1 MTVTTRSTN
10 LFMDSV
16 LKDLRYAMRAL
27 LRRPGF
33 TAVAVITLALGIG
46 ANTAIFSVVHGVLLQ
61 PLPYPDADRL
71 VALRQSNSAT
81 NPAQLDTQVAPGNF
95 LEWQR
100 QNMSFA
106 GMAAYRTVSYNVT
119 GEGNPE
125 RLLAGRVSVGLF
137 KLLGAQPLWG
147 RDFAAAED
155 QPGRDKVV
163 IISHGVWQRRFG
175 GWGDV
180 LGKTLK
186 LDGDDYEIVGVM
198 PSDFRLPDQ
207 RERELWTPIAF
218 KDGEKTLY
226 QARYIDAIG
235 RLKPYVSS
243 EQAQSEMTAIAARL
257 AQEHPDA
264 NTGWTIK
271 VTPLLDFVVGD
282 VKKVLWVIF
291 GAVILILL
299 IACANVAN
307 LLLARAT
314 TRQKEMA
321 VRAALGAGR
330 ARIVRQLATE
340 SLLLALLGA
349 AAAWPLASWG
359 LRALLAAAPADLPR
373 LASVSI
379 DNRTLLFT
387 LAITLLT
394 ALIFGL
400 VPALQVLKFD
410 TNPALKDQRSRNVRQ
425 QRIGNLL
432 IASEVALAFMLLIG
446 GGLLLRTV
454 WRLNHVDPG
463 FNGRNAIAVTLQ
475 LPEKKYASPQQ
486 LAQFSEQLVQEV
498 ATLPGVEATGVAR
511 ILPIVH
517 DLPTGFYFEGYARPN
532 YNDLPQTNY
541 SAVSPGYFKAMGIPL
556 IAGRAFT
563 DHEAR
568 SVAIVSQTL
577 AQQFFPNGDAIG
589 KRINV
594 QTGPERYREIIGIA
608 GDVKQNGLTKA
619 TRPHAYEPFAQ
630 APNQFMTLIVR
641 STTDPNALVPAIRG
655 KVLALDSELPLQ
667 RVTTLDR
674 MIANSIRQQRF
685 TSLVLS
691 VFAGVAL
698 LLAAAGLYGVISYS
712 VAQRTQELGIRV
724 ALGAQV
730 KDVMQLVLRQG
741 MIFVIAGEVAG
752 IIGAFGLTR
761 LLSGLLFGVTPT
773 DAATFIAVTVGLT
786 LVALFA
792 CYIPARRATKVD
804 PLVALRY
811 E

>member
-1 MTVTTRSTN
+1 
-10 LFMDSV
+10 MDSL
-16 LKDLRYAMRAL
+16 LKDLRYATRSL

-46 ANTAIFSVVHGVLLQ
+46 ANTAIFSVVHGVLIQ
-61 PLPYPDADRL
+61 PLPYPDSDQL
-71 VALRQSNSAT
+71 VALRQANLET
-81 NPAQLDTQVAPGNF
+81 NPAQLDTQIAPGNF

-100 QNMSFA
+100 QNTSFA
-106 GMAAYRTVSYNVT
+106 GLAAYRTVSYNLT
-119 GEGNPE
+119 GDGNPE
-125 RLLAGRVSVGLF
+125 RLLAARVSSGLF
-137 KLLGAQPLWG
+137 KLLGARPLWG
-147 RDFAAAED
+147 RDFLAADD
-155 QPGRDKVV
+155 QPGREKVV
-163 IISHGVWQRRFG
+163 VISQGLWHRRFG

-186 LDGDDYEIVGVM
+186 LDGEDYVIVGVM
-198 PSDFRLPDQ
+198 PSAFRMPDQ
-207 RERELWTPIAF
+207 RERELWTPMAF
-218 KDGEKTLY
+218 KDSEKTLY
-226 QARYIDAIG
+226 QARYIDAVA
-235 RLKPYVSS
+235 RLKPYVSFA
-243 EQAQSEMTAIAARL
+243 QAQAEMTAIAARL
-257 AQEHPDA
+257 AQEHPEA
-264 NTGWTIK
+264 NTGWTIR

-282 VKKVLWVIF
+282 VKKVLSVLF
-291 GAVILILL
+291 GAVALILL

-359 LRALLAAAPADLPR
+359 LRALLAAAPPDFPR
-373 LASVSI
+373 LASVGI
-379 DNRTLLFT
+379 DDRALLFT

-394 ALIFGL
+394 AFIFGL
-400 VPALQVLKFD
+400 APVLQVLKFD
-410 TNPALKDQRSRNVRQ
+410 AHPALKDQRSRSVWQ
-425 QRIGNLL
+425 QRTGNLL

-463 FNGRNAIAVTLQ
+463 FDERNALAVTLQ
-475 LPEKKYASPQQ
+475 LPEKKYADPQQ
-486 LAQFSEQLVQEV
+486 LARFSEQLVQEV
-498 ATLPGVEATGVAR
+498 STLPGVEATGVAR

-517 DLPTGFYFEGYARPN
+517 DLPTGFYFEGYARPKDN
-532 YNDLPQTNY
+532 ELPQTNY

-556 IAGRAFT
+556 LAGRAFT
-563 DHEAR
+563 DRDTADAAR
-568 SVAIVSQTL
+568 VAIISHTL
-577 AQQFFPNGDAIG
+577 AQRYFPNGDAIG

-594 QTGPERYREIIGIA
+594 QTGPESYREIVGIV
-608 GDVKQNGLTKA
+608 GDVKQNGLTKT

-630 APNQFMTLIVR
+630 APNSFMTLIVR
-641 STTDPNALVPAIRG
+641 STTDPNTLVPAIRE
-655 KVLALDSELPLQ
+655 KVLALDNELPLQ

-674 MIANSIRQQRF
+674 VLANSIRQQRF

-691 VFAGVAL
+691 VFAAIAL

-712 VAQRTQELGIRV
+712 VAQRTHELGIRV

-741 MIFVIAGEVAG
+741 MTFVIAGEVAG
-752 IIGAFGLTR
+752 IAGAFALTR

-773 DAATFIAVTVGLT
+773 DAATFIAVTAGLT
-786 LVALFA
+786 LVALLA

>member
-1 MTVTTRSTN
+1 MDD
-10 LFMDSV
+10 LF
-16 LKDLRYAMRAL
+16 KDVRYALRSL
-27 LRRPGF
+27 LRRPAF
-33 TAVAVITLALGIG
+33 TAIAVITLALGIG
-46 ANTAIFSVVHGVLLQ
+46 ANTAIFSVVQGVLLQ
-61 PLPYPDADRL
+61 PLPYPESERL
-71 VALRQSNSAT
+71 VSLRQSNVTTS
-81 NPAQLDTQVAPGNF
+81 PAQPDAQIAPGNF

-100 QNMSFA
+100 QNTSFSSL
-106 GMAAYRTVSYNVT
+106 AAYRTVSYNLT
-119 GEGNPE
+119 GDGNPE

-137 KLLGAQPLWG
+137 TLLGVQPVWG
-147 RDFAAAED
+147 RDFVTEED
-155 QPGRDKVV
+155 QPGREKVV
-163 IISHGVWQRRFG
+163 VISEGLWRRRFG
-175 GWGDV
+175 GDGNV
-180 LGKTLK
+180 LGKSLK
-186 LDGDDYEIVGVM
+186 LDGEDYGIVGVM
-198 PSDFRLPDQ
+198 PGDFRLPDQ

-218 KDGEKTLY
+218 KDNERTLHH
-226 QARYIDAIG
+226 ARYIDAIA
-235 RLKPYVSS
+235 RLKPDVSS
-243 EQAQSEMTAIAARL
+243 DQANAEMTAIAARL
-257 AQEHPDA
+257 AQEHPEA

-291 GAVILILL
+291 GAVALLLL

-349 AAAWPLASWG
+349 AAAWPFASWG
-359 LRALLAAAPADLPR
+359 LQALLAAAPTDLPR

-379 DNRTLLFT
+379 DNRALLFT
-387 LAITLLT
+387 LVVALLT
-394 ALIFGL
+394 AFLFGL
-400 VPALQVLKFD
+400 APALQVLKFD
-410 TNPALKDQRSRNVRQ
+410 SDPALKDQRSRSVRQ
-425 QRIGNLL
+425 HRIGNLL
-432 IASEVALAFMLLIG
+432 IATEVALALMLLIG

-454 WRLNHVDPG
+454 WRLNHIDPG
-463 FNGRNAIAVTLQ
+463 FDEQNALAVTLQ
-475 LPEKKYASPQQ
+475 LPQKKYADPQQ
-486 LAQFSEQLVQEV
+486 IARFSEQLVQQV

-517 DLPTGFYFEGYARPN
+517 DLPTGFYFEGYARPKD
-532 YNDLPQTNY
+532 NDLPQTNY

-556 IAGRAFT
+556 LAGRAFT
-563 DHEAR
+563 ERDTQEALP
-568 SVAIVSQTL
+568 VAIVSQTL
-577 AQQFFPNGDAIG
+577 ARRYFPNGDAIG
-589 KRINV
+589 ERINV
-594 QTGPERYREIIGIA
+594 NTGPESYREIVGIV
-608 GDVKQNGLTKA
+608 GDVKQNGLTKD
-619 TRPHAYEPFAQ
+619 TRPHTYEPFAQ

-641 STTDPNALVPAIRG
+641 SSTDPASLVPAIRG

-667 RVTTLDR
+667 RTITLDR
-674 MIANSIRQQRF
+674 VIANSIRQQRF
-685 TSLVLS
+685 TSIVLS

-712 VAQRTQELGIRV
+712 VAQRTHELGIRV

-741 MIFVIAGEVAG
+741 MTFVIAGEVVG
-752 IIGAFGLTR
+752 IIGALALTR
-761 LLSGLLFGVTPT
+761 LLGGLLFGVTPT
-773 DAATFIAVTVGLT
+773 DAATFIGVTAGLT
-786 LVALFA
+786 FVALLA

>member
-1 MTVTTRSTN
+1 
-10 LFMDSV
+10 
-16 LKDLRYAMRAL
+16 MRAL
-27 LRRPGF
+27 LRRPAF
-33 TAVAVITLALGIG
+33 TAIAVITLALGIG

-61 PLPYPDADRL
+61 PLPYPESDRL
-71 VALRQSNSAT
+71 VALRQSNVT
-81 NPAQLDTQVAPGNF
+81 TTPAQPDAQIAPGNF

-100 QNMSFA
+100 QNTSFTDL
-106 GMAAYRTVSYNVT
+106 AAYRTVSYNLT
-119 GEGNPE
+119 GDGNPE

-147 RDFAAAED
+147 RDFLAEED
-155 QPGRDKVV
+155 QPGREKVV
-163 IISHGVWQRRFG
+163 IISQGLWQRRFG

-180 LGKTLK
+180 LGKSLK
-186 LDGDDYEIVGVM
+186 LDGEDYAIVGVM
-198 PSDFRLPDQ
+198 PAEFRLPDQ

-218 KDGEKTLY
+218 KDNEKTLY
-226 QARYIDAIG
+226 YARYIDAIG
-235 RLKPYVSS
+235 RLKPGVSS
-243 EQAQSEMTAIAARL
+243 GQAQTEMTAIAARL
-257 AQEHPDA
+257 AQDQPAA
-264 NTGWTIK
+264 NTGWTIR

-282 VKKVLWVIF
+282 VKKILWVMF
-291 GAVILILL
+291 GAVALILL

-330 ARIVRQLATE
+330 ARIMRQLATE

-359 LRALLAAAPADLPR
+359 LKALLAAAPADLPR
-373 LASVSI
+373 VASVSI
-379 DNRTLLFT
+379 DNRALLFT
-387 LAITLLT
+387 LAVALFT
-394 ALIFGL
+394 AFLFGL
-400 VPALQVLKFD
+400 VPAIQVLKFD
-410 TNPALKDQRSRNVRQ
+410 TNPALKDQRSRSVTQ

-432 IASEVALAFMLLIG
+432 IASEVALALMLLIG

-454 WRLNHVDPG
+454 WRLKHVDPG
-463 FNGRNAIAVTLQ
+463 FDERNALAVTLQ
-475 LPEKKYASPQQ
+475 LPEKKYAGPQQ
-486 LAQFSEQLVQEV
+486 LARFSEQLVQQV
-498 ATLPGVEATGVAR
+498 TTLPGVEAAGLAR

-517 DLPTGFYFEGYARPN
+517 DLPTGFYFDGYARPKDN
-532 YNDLPQTNY
+532 ELPQTNY

-556 IAGRAFT
+556 IAGRSFT
-563 DHEAR
+563 EHDTQEALP
-568 SVAIVSQTL
+568 VAIVSQTL
-577 AQQFFPNGDAIG
+577 AQRYFPNGDAIG

-594 QTGPERYREIIGIA
+594 NTGPESYREIVGIA
-608 GDVKQNGLTKA
+608 GDVKQNGLTKS
-619 TRPHAYEPFAQ
+619 TRPHTYEPFAQ

-641 STTDPNALVPAIRG
+641 STTDPTSLVPAIRG

-667 RVTTLDR
+667 RVTTLER
-674 MIANSIRQQRF
+674 VIANSIRQQRF
-685 TSLVLS
+685 TSIVLS

-712 VAQRTQELGIRV
+712 VAQRTHELGIRV

-741 MIFVIAGEVAG
+741 MTFVIAGEVIG
-752 IIGAFGLTR
+752 IIGAFALTR

-773 DAATFIAVTVGLT
+773 DAATFIAVTAVLT
-786 LVALFA
+786 FVALLA